1 MKRIWIGIGLLVA
14 LLVAG
19 LWVADRMEDTHLE
32 AARQLDQSVQMARNR
47 DWKGAQGA
55 AIRARGI
62 WEGKRK
68 FTASFADHEPMDA
81 VDALFAELEIHA
93 SRRDPADYC
102 AAAAHLARRLEAMA
116 GSHSLTWWNLL

>member
-1 MKRIWIGIGLLVA
+1 MKRIWIGIGLMVG

-32 AARQLDQSVQMARNR
+32 AARQLDRSVQMVQNR
-47 DWKGAQGA
+47 DWSGAELA
-55 AIRARGI
+55 AARARVI
-62 WEGKRK
+62 WDEKRK

-81 VDALFAELEIHA
+81 IDALFAELKIYV
-93 SRRDPADYC
+93 SRRDPVSCC
-102 AAAAHLARRLEAMA
+102 AAASHLARRLEAMA

>member
-1 MKRIWIGIGLLVA
+1 MKRIWIGIGLMIG

-32 AARQLDQSVQMARNR
+32 AARQLDRSVQMVQNR
-47 DWKGAQGA
+47 DWSGAELA
-55 AIRARGI
+55 AARARVI
-62 WEGKRK
+62 WDEKRK

-81 VDALFAELEIHA
+81 IDALFAELKIYV
-93 SRRDPADYC
+93 SRRDPVSFC
-102 AAAAHLARRLEAMA
+102 AAAAHLARLLEAMA